1 MIPLSR
7 IRRRLGR
14 PLHQF
19 HPVVRWLV
27 ATYRFMVHVVRL
39 WDQRDCFRMAS
50 SLAFESLF
58 SLVPLAALSLWFID
72 ALGQSEHVSALA
84 NYVGR
89 QLFPSFGVEA
99 IQMIRKLAS
108 RIRGE
113 YLGTVGAVFTL
124 VISVWVFVSVESALN
139 ALWGTREKR
148 PFFHQ
153 FSTYW
158 TLASLLPLMAI
169 LVFLRRTDFP
179 VLSSI
184 WLGHLLL
191 IFFFFLI
198 NKLVPTPFVKASGAL
213 VGALVSFA
221 LFQIARELV
230 SRYFTSKYFGIYGE
244 IGVLFL
250 VLMWIYYIWLILLLG
265 SAISYVVQRFSY
277 LEARR
282 ITESRWA
289 VFPGE
294 PIAWRAWSVLDFMY
308 HNRELHDAQS
318 LALALGETPAMIER
332 ICARLA
338 EEGLLFAVDGQYGLV
353 IEDARKITVSRV
365 ARAFAQP
372 IHGEVG
378 GSTVI
383 WQELSDAFMQ
393 VGESVNLVTSPEEF
407 ADVRDLFETSQRK
420 GTGPLPTLRTPSEG
434 VPRLVPPVRNGETAE
449 ETAEKTEE
457 KPEKKTE
464 EETAEKVEEVEEKAT
479 ADKATAEKTAT
490 TAGRA
495 LDLGPLFDPGRGKP
509 RG

>member
-14 PLHQF
+14 PLAQF
-19 HPVVRWLV
+19 HPVVRWAV

-39 WDQRDCFRMAS
+39 WDLRDCFRMAS

-99 IQMIRKLAS
+99 ISMIRKMAS

-139 ALWGTREKR
+139 NIWGTRQRR

-169 LVFLRRTDFP
+169 LVFLRRTDYP

-191 IFFFFLI
+191 IFFFFLV
-198 NKLVPTPFVKASGAL
+198 NKLVPTPFVKASAAL

-250 VLMWIYYIWLILLLG
+250 VLIWIYYIWLILLLG

-308 HNRELHDAQS
+308 HNRELHDSQS

-332 ICARLA
+332 ICARLT
-338 EEGLLFAVDGQYGLV
+338 EEGLLFSIDGQFGLG
-353 IEDARKITVSRV
+353 IEDARRITVSRV

-383 WQELSDAFMQ
+383 WQELSEAFMQ
-393 VGESVNLVTSPEEF
+393 VGDSVNLETSPEDF
-407 ADVRDLFETSQRK
+407 TDVRELFEPVAARRS
-420 GTGPLPTLRTPSEG
+420 TGPMPTLVAAGLYREDAPDADAGSSG
-434 VPRLVPPVRNGETAE
+434 VAANAPDAGGDAAADASGLELDPEAVRESGAIPVVETS
-449 ETAEKTEE
+449 
-457 KPEKKTE
+457 P
-464 EETAEKVEEVEEKAT
+464 KAD
-479 ADKATAEKTAT
+479 ASPA
-490 TAGRA
+490 A
-495 LDLGPLFDPGRGKP
+495 LDLSPLFDPARGKP
-509 RG
+509 RS